1 MLASLCV
8 LAGCRETKDNHAG
21 DHRDAVTQSANPV
34 QQPATVHLDEAAAA
48 TLAVKTVNLAGVIGR
63 ANRQIPAVV
72 IAPQELFDLRTN
84 YVNATAQVEKARANL
99 DASSREY
106 QRLSRLNKDDKN
118 VSDKAVEAAEVTF
131 SSDQTTLRN
140 ANQLLALAGYPGAQH
155 WGPLVG
161 SWIEQGS
168 AELEA
173 VLAGRRRLLQATPPD
188 GTNVPLRVS
197 LKSGQRMIE
206 AHLLSQ
212 LPRVDPRFQTPSYL
226 YSVPASSGLVPGMN
240 VIAFAKQ
247 GSLERGVVIPSPAV
261 LWWQGKSWVYVETA
275 NGVFVRRE
283 TSLTTPLGDGWFMQR
298 GFAPGDRVVIE
309 GAQQLLSEEFR
320 RETENSV
327 KDTD

>member
-1 MLASLCV
+1 
-8 LAGCRETKDNHAG
+8 
-21 DHRDAVTQSANPV
+21 
-34 QQPATVHLDEAAAA
+34 
-48 TLAVKTVNLAGVIGR
+48 LAVKTVNLAGVTGR

-84 YVNATAQVEKARANL
+84 YVNATAQVEKARASL
-99 DASSREY
+99 DASSREF
-106 QRLSRLNKDDKN
+106 QRLSGLNKENKN

-140 ANQLLALAGYPGAQH
+140 ANQLLALSGLPGRQH
-155 WGPLVG
+155 WGPIVG
-161 SWIEQGS
+161 GWIEHGS

-173 VLAGRRRLLQATPPD
+173 VLAGRTWLLQATPGD
-188 GTNVPLRVS
+188 GTNVPSRLS
-197 LKSGQRMIE
+197 LKNGQRMIE
-206 AHLLSQ
+206 ARLLSQ

-240 VIAFAKQ
+240 VIAFAAQ

-261 LWWQGKSWVYVETA
+261 LWWQGKSWVYVETVS
-275 NGVFVRRE
+275 GVFVRRE
-283 TSLTTPLGDGWFMQR
+283 TSLTTPLADGWFMQR
-298 GFAPGDRVVIE
+298 GFAPGDRVVVE